1 MKQII
6 MLKILLLLLLC
17 TFMWY
22 YYTPVRALISN
33 NGFLGNL
40 LLINNETSTVVSTT
54 QSTLLAENPQTAEN
68 EDNSEWT
75 AVHMEPVRGENHIFF
90 LETRC
95 VLNDSNTTNQAGL
108 IVNQRQ
114 ACAVASAAKMN
125 PYTKVYLIY
134 TCSINGRL
142 WDSPEYVKQMLSYS
156 NVRIWKL
163 DISEY
168 IKGTPL
174 ENWDFMGKVKSSRWP
189 IVHSGDILRYL
200 TLWKYGGTYLDLDF
214 VILK

>member
-17 TFMWY
+17 IFMWY

-33 NGFLGNL
+33 NSCLSNL
-40 LLINNETSTVVSTT
+40 LLKSNETSTILSTT
-54 QSTLLAENPQTAEN
+54 ETILLAEIPQTAEYQ
-68 EDNSEWT
+68 DNLEWT
-75 AVHMEPVRGENHIFF
+75 AVHMEPVRGENHILF

-108 IVNQRQ
+108 IVNQRG

-134 TCSINGRL
+134 ACSINGRL
-142 WDSPEYVKQMLSYS
+142 GDSQQYVKQMLSYS

-163 DISEY
+163 DISDY
-168 IKGTPL
+168 IKDTPL
-174 ENWDFMGKVKSSRWP
+174 ENWDFMGKVNSSKWP
-189 IVHSGDILRYL
+189 LSHSSDILRYL
-200 TLWKYGGTYLDLDF
+200 AFWKYGGTYLDQDF